1 MHFWNIPFKNILN
14 HSVNRIFPP
23 LPYYLTVLFSPAFL
37 CSCEKLLACV
47 DVYELEANLIK
58 KVSFTPVRQSWVGGG
73 GNHPAKFGG
82 LPKPLNINFIWS
94 ILCPSCSRSAE
105 LFRFDVAES
114 LPPCPF
120 QVNYRQLPTS
130 EVRAFRVWWHPIQ
143 TPHWVHLQGRF
154 SGSGAPSF
162 TPPAE
167 SIHPLDAE
175 RGTKNWV
182 HDVKFEL

>member
-1 MHFWNIPFKNILN
+1 MWEALGMCGCLWAWGQPDQKSQFHASQAIL
-14 HSVNRIFPP
+14 
-23 LPYYLTVLFSPAFL
+23 
-37 CSCEKLLACV
+37 
-47 DVYELEANLIK
+47 
-58 KVSFTPVRQSWVGGG
+58 GGWG